1 VHIEVKMPDIGL
13 DEVEVTEVLVKVG
26 EEIELDQALITVEGD
41 KASMEIPAPISG
53 IVKDII
59 IKIGEKVTTSSVIMI
74 FKSND
79 LNSIK
84 NKKDFNYIKTEK
96 KLSDNV
102 LEEKDIKKN
111 VLIHATPVIRRLARY
126 LNIDLKN
133 IIPSGPK
140 NRILK
145 EDIELYIK
153 KNNALKKNSF
163 NIDENNIEGFHK
175 NPFKEISI
183 TNIQKIVGKN
193 LHQNWINIPHVTQ
206 FDEVNITLLEEF
218 RQKYNSQKKQKNN
231 VFSNITILPFIIK
244 TVAYAL
250 LEFPIFNSSLSSNKK
265 TIFLKKYVNVGIAV
279 DVEHGL
285 FVPVLK
291 NVDKKNIENLSSE
304 LIFLSNKARENKLN
318 ESDMKDGCF
327 TISNLGGIGGSWF
340 SPIINSP
347 EVAILGVSKATIKPL
362 WNGKEF
368 IPSLMLPLSLSYDHR
383 VINGADAARFLTF
396 IGKLLSDIR
405 FLIM

>member
-1 VHIEVKMPDIGL
+1 MPDIGL
-13 DEVEVTEVLVKVG
+13 DEVEVTEILVKIG
-26 EEIELDQALITVEGD
+26 EEIKLDQALITVEGD
-41 KASMEIPAPISG
+41 KASMEIPSPTSG
-53 IVKDII
+53 VVKDIV
-59 IKIGEKVTTSSVIMI
+59 IKVGEKVTTLSTIMV
-74 FKSND
+74 FKIDNV
-79 LNSIK
+79 NRIK
-84 NKKDFNYIKTEK
+84 NKKELNVIKQEK
-96 KLSDNV
+96 KSSENF
-102 LEEKDIKKN
+102 LEERNIKKN
-111 VLIHATPVIRRLARY
+111 MLVHATPIIRRLARH
-126 LNIDLKN
+126 LSIDLKN
-133 IIPSGPK
+133 IKPSGPK

-153 KNNALKKNSF
+153 NNTINKNFFDIEKNNIKNS
-163 NIDENNIEGFHK
+163 HK
-175 NPFKEISI
+175 PSFKEISL

-193 LHQNWINIPHVTQ
+193 LHQNWVNIPHVTQ
-206 FDEVNITLLEEF
+206 FDEVDITLLEEF

-231 VFSNITILPFIIK
+231 IISNITILPFIIK
-244 TVAYAL
+244 TVACAL

-265 TIFLKKYVNVGIAV
+265 TILLKNYVNVGIAV
-279 DVEHGL
+279 DSERGL

-291 NVDKKNIENLSSE
+291 DVDKKNISRLSSE
-304 LIFLSNKARENKLN
+304 LILLSKKARENQLN
-318 ESDMKDGCF
+318 ELDMKEGCF

-340 SPIINSP
+340 SPIINAP
-347 EVAILGVSKATIKPL
+347 EVAILGVSKSSIKPL